1 MTPEQIVIDGKT
13 YKLVPVGNSEGASA
27 PSVNN
32 GETSMVGGKK
42 SKKAKRQEGGKTRK
56 LSPYM
61 KFAQEVRPKL
71 VKENPELKS
80 DIPGIGRKIGE
91 MWRALSDSEKARY

>member
-1 MTPEQIVIDGKT
+1 MNNDMG
-13 YKLVPVGNSEGASA
+13 
-27 PSVNN
+27 VNKMN
-32 GETSMVGGKK
+32 TATKNK
-42 SKKAKRQEGGKTRK
+42 QNGGKTRK

-71 VKENPELKS
+71 IKENPELKS

-91 MWRALSDSEKARY
+91 MWRALSDSEKKQY